1 MACAHPVEKLAKL
14 ATAFVVARK
23 GTWGHEDWESF
34 CKQSAEAG
42 VELNE
47 YNRVALGNLLEA
59 VRYFYQLSPACEGS
73 DKEKA
78 KPAKKAAAAKK
89 PAAKKPAKK

>member
-1 MACAHPVEKLAKL
+1 MANGHTVEKLASQ
-14 ATAFVVARK
+14 ATEFVIGNK

-34 CKQSAEAG
+34 CAQAAVAG

-59 VRYFYQLSPACEGS
+59 VRYFYQLSPAPAAVA
-73 DKEKA
+73 KK
-78 KPAKKAAAAKK
+78 KPAPCKKAAVKKSSAK
-89 PAAKKPAKK
+89 